1 MAAKQSNTSS
11 TASPKSTDDF
21 SLIRGIGPVLAGR
34 LHNSGIH
41 TYHEL
46 ASMSPA
52 KLAAHITG
60 LSITQIA
67 RQNWIGQARK
77 LDSKNTPSKLHQKQT
92 VVPATRQHYENFTI
106 EVLLDEK
113 NKARRT
119 RVVHVQSSDA
129 DTWAGWEPDQL
140 SDFLARHSKVHN
152 SQKKLGPPAIDPS
165 GMEALHGADQA
176 PTSVTLMAP
185 DSLPAVS
192 AVTNREP
199 ARIETVA
206 NIQSPPTLDFTEK
219 LCLCDL
225 YVSLPDSD
233 VPLSFIQQGQPYR
246 IQLTLDASHVDIRTT
261 SQAIYKAKI
270 VIRQIGGSFETVME
284 SSSSLVLSG
293 NTTLSIP
300 GTGLLRGT
308 YRLDAVVRLVTAR
321 EDLAIN
327 AFLEGNVLQVY

>member
-52 KLAAHITG
+52 KLAAHIKG
-60 LSITQIA
+60 LSTTHIA

-77 LDSKNTPSKLHQKQT
+77 LDSKNTPSKLHQEQM
-92 VVPATRQHYENFTI
+92 VAPATRQHYENFTI

-119 RVVHVQSSDA
+119 RVVHVQSGDA

-140 SDFLARHSKVHN
+140 IDFLGRHSKVHN
-152 SQKKLGPPAIDPS
+152 FQKKLGSPAIDPT
-165 GMEALHGADQA
+165 GMKAVHGADQG
-176 PTSVTLMAP
+176 PTSITIIAP
-185 DSLPAVS
+185 DSLPAV
-192 AVTNREP
+192 APITKLEP

-206 NIQSPPTLDFTEK
+206 NIQSPPTLEFAEK

-225 YVSLPDSD
+225 YASLPDSD
-233 VPLSFIQQGQPYR
+233 IPISFIQQGQPYR
-246 IQLTLDASHVDIRTT
+246 IRLTLDASHVGIRTT

-270 VIRQIGGSFETVME
+270 IIRQIGGSFETVLE
-284 SSSSLVLSG
+284 SNSSLALSG